1 MSAREAPPV
10 LVIGASGL
18 VGRRLVQTLLAQ
30 RRRVR
35 CLARDPARVADLAA
49 AGCAIERGDIA
60 DPAAVQ
66 RAMGGV
72 SAVVVTIHTL
82 SPQPGGGKQARFM
95 DIEGR
100 GIDNVIVAARTA
112 GCRRV
117 VYVTSL
123 GIAPD
128 APGEWLRERWRIEQR
143 LLDSGLDATVIRP
156 GHIVGIGGQ
165 GFDTVLAQA
174 RRRVAVTM
182 VGDRPLFRTIAVD
195 DLVDDILGVLDEP
208 RAHGK
213 RLDVGSDDVL
223 SVNRMIDIVAGVL
236 GRPAPAKLRIP
247 TALLRA
253 MGPVA
258 GRMAGM
264 PRGAFAGFV
273 DALAADSIGDP
284 GSIRSILPRSRLGFR
299 DSVERALDSRNSP
312 AGGGYSPAGLSRGLS

>member
-1 MSAREAPPV
+1 MTARQEQPV

-18 VGRRLVQTLLAQ
+18 VGRRLVQSLLAQ
-30 RRRVR
+30 GRRVR
-35 CLARDPARVADLAA
+35 CLARDPARVADLSA
-49 AGCAIERGDIA
+49 AGCEIEPGDII

-66 RAMGGV
+66 RAMAGV
-72 SAVVVTIHTL
+72 GAVLVTIHTL

-100 GIDNVIVAARTA
+100 GIDNVISGTRAAD
-112 GCRRV
+112 CRRV
-117 VYVTSL
+117 IYVTSL

-174 RRRVAVTM
+174 RRRIAVTM
-182 VGDRPLFRTIAVD
+182 VGDRPLFRTIALD

-208 RAHGK
+208 RAYGR

-223 SVNRMIDIVAGVL
+223 SVSRMIDIVADVL
-236 GRPAPAKLRIP
+236 GRSRPAKLRIP
-247 TALLRA
+247 RVLLKA
-253 MGPVA
+253 VGPMA
-258 GRMAGM
+258 GRVAGM
-264 PRGAFAGFV
+264 PPGAFPGFV
-273 DALAADSIGDP
+273 DALVADSIGDP
-284 GSIRSILPRSRLGFR
+284 GPIRSMLPRARLRFR
-299 DSVERALDSRNSP
+299 DSVARALDAQKSP
-312 AGGGYSPAGLSRGLS
+312 MAGGHPPASPS

>member
-1 MSAREAPPV
+1 VTARQAQLV

-18 VGRRLVQTLLAQ
+18 VGRRLVQSLLAQ
-30 RRRVR
+30 GRRVR

-49 AGCAIERGDIA
+49 SGCEVERGDIV

-66 RAMGGV
+66 RAMAGV
-72 SAVVVTIHTL
+72 GAVLVTIHTL

-95 DIEGR
+95 DIEGC
-100 GIDNVIVAARTA
+100 GIDNVIAAARA
-112 GCRRV
+112 ADCRRV
-117 VYVTSL
+117 IYVTSL

-165 GFDTVLAQA
+165 GFDTVLTQA
-174 RRRVAVTM
+174 RRRVAATM
-182 VGDRPLFRTIAVD
+182 VGDRPLFRTIALD
-195 DLVDDILGVLDEP
+195 DLVDDILGVQDEP
-208 RAHGK
+208 RAYGQ

-223 SVNRMIDIVAGVL
+223 SVNRMIDIVADVL
-236 GRPAPAKLRIP
+236 GRPPPAKLRIP
-247 TALLRA
+247 RVLLRA
-253 MGPVA
+253 MAPLA

-273 DALAADSIGDP
+273 DAIAADSIGDP
-284 GSIRSILPRSRLGFR
+284 SLIRSILPRARLGFR
-299 DSVERALDSRNSP
+299 DSVERALETRNSP
-312 AGGGYSPAGLSRGLS
+312 EAVGQPSAGPSRTLS